1 MQIQTNV
8 KTNVNYQIVETV
20 YLLQQNVHIAIQDM
34 LSITV
39 QIYVESQILVTVL

>member
-1 MQIQTNV
+1 MQVQTNV